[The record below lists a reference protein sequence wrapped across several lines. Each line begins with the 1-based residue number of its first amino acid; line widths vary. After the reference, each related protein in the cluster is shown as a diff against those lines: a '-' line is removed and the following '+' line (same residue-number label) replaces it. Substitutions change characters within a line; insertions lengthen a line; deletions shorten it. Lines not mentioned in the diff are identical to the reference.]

1 MEEKVILADK
11 EYIMKDGLYY
21 PVKKESTFEEMGG
34 AYRLEEID
42 KGVEVLMPDIE
53 IEDPIDRS
61 KLNRMGKARLK
72 YLQEEKEE
80 EYHILLAT
88 GELMPHLLKI
98 QEEAEE
104 MREKML
110 PQMKKEWGITEQL
123 KIDDQMEWV
132 GRMNNLEAT
141 IREIILNQLIYI

>member
-1 MEEKVILADK
+1 MLEKVILADK
-11 EYIMKDGLYY
+11 EYIVKNGLYF

-42 KGVEVLMPDIE
+42 KGVEVLIPDME
-53 IEDPIDRS
+53 IEPIDKS
-61 KLNRMGKARLK
+61 KLNRMGRARLK
-72 YLQEEKEE
+72 FLQEEKEE
-80 EYHILLAT
+80 NYYILLAT

-110 PQMKKEWGITEQL
+110 PQMKKKWGLTEQL
-123 KIDDQMEWV
+123 KIDNQMEWV
-132 GRMNNLEAT
+132 GLMNNLEAT
-141 IREIILNQLIYI
+141 IREMILNQLIYI

>member
-11 EYIMKDGLYY
+11 EYIVKDGLYY
-21 PVKKESTFEEMGG
+21 PVEKESGFEEMGG
-34 AYRLEEID
+34 AYRLEDMGDGI
-42 KGVEVLMPDIE
+42 EVLIPNIE
-53 IEDPIDRS
+53 TELVDRS
-61 KLNRMGKARLK
+61 KLNRMGRARLD
-72 YLQEEKEE
+72 YLQEKNP
-80 EYHILLAT
+80 HKFLVMLAT
-88 GELMPHLLKI
+88 EELIPHLLKI

-104 MREKML
+104 MREKIL

>member
-1 MEEKVILADK
+1 MLEKVILADK
-11 EYIMKDGLYY
+11 EYIVKNGLYF

-42 KGVEVLMPDIE
+42 KGVEVLIPDME
-53 IEDPIDRS
+53 IEPIDKS
-61 KLNRMGKARLK
+61 KLNRMGRARLK
-72 YLQEEKEE
+72 FLQEEKEE
-80 EYHILLAT
+80 NYYILLAT

-110 PQMKKEWGITEQL
+110 PQMKKKWGLTEQL
-123 KIDDQMEWV
+123 KIDNQMEWV
-132 GRMNNLEAT
+132 GLMNNLEAT
-141 IREIILNQLIYI
+141 MREMILNQLIYI

>member
-1 MEEKVILADK
+1 MLEKVILADK
-11 EYIMKDGLYY
+11 EYIVKNGLYF

-42 KGVEVLMPDIE
+42 KGVEVLMPDME
-53 IEDPIDRS
+53 IEPIDKS
-61 KLNRMGKARLK
+61 KLDRMGKARLK

-80 EYHILLAT
+80 EYYILLAT

-104 MREKML
+104 MREKIL
-110 PQMKKEWGITEQL
+110 PQMKKNWGITEQL
-123 KIDDQMEWV
+123 KIDNQMEWV
-132 GRMNNLEAT
+132 GLMNNLEAT
-141 IREIILNQLIYI
+141 IREMILNQLIYI

>member
-1 MEEKVILADK
+1 MLEKVILADK
-11 EYIMKDGLYY
+11 EYIVKNGLYF

-42 KGVEVLMPDIE
+42 KGVEVLIPDME
-53 IEDPIDRS
+53 IEPIDRS

-72 YLQEEKEE
+72 FLQEEKEE
-80 EYHILLAT
+80 NYYILLAT

-104 MREKML
+104 MRERML
-110 PQMKKEWGITEQL
+110 PQMKKEWGLTEQL
-123 KIDDQMEWV
+123 KIDNQMEWV
-132 GRMNNLEAT
+132 GLMNNLEAT
-141 IREIILNQLIYI
+141 MREMILNQLIYI

>member
-1 MEEKVILADK
+1 MLEKVILADK
-11 EYIMKDGLYY
+11 EYIVKNGLYF
-21 PVKKESTFEEMGG
+21 PVEKESTFEEMGG

-42 KGVEVLMPDIE
+42 KGVEVLMPDME
-53 IEDPIDRS
+53 IEPIDKS

-72 YLQEEKEE
+72 FLQEEKEE
-80 EYHILLAT
+80 EYYILLAT

-123 KIDDQMEWV
+123 KIDNQMEWV
-132 GRMNNLEAT
+132 GLTNNLEAT
-141 IREIILNQLIYI
+141 IKEIILNQLIYI